1 MFSSFFFN
9 SRIQIGSPK
18 EYLKLYHYLIID
30 YNPAIAMEILNKY
43 QMELQG
49 KNDKSFIDSIYKL
62 MRDMLNYKP
71 PITKEQFFSI
81 GFAEVK
87 ALMACEII
95 NSIQKKFKMNLKPQ
109 ITAQSK
115 INENMKSA
123 NTRITTLGLPTTNNK
138 VNLFFNKF

>member
-1 MFSSFFFN
+1 M
-9 SRIQIGSPK
+9 
-18 EYLKLYHYLIID
+18 YHYLIID
-30 YNPAIAMEILNKY
+30 YNPAIAIEILNKY

-81 GFAEVK
+81 GYAEIK

-95 NSIQKKFKMNLKPQ
+95 HLIQQKFKLNL
-109 ITAQSK
+109 TAAKQ
-115 INENMKSA
+115 
-123 NTRITTLGLPTTNNK
+123 PTPAQGKLSETNNK
-138 VNLFFNKF
+138 TVTVNRVAGLGIPTNRVNNFFFFIFFYFINIKKKLNIFRLH

>member
-1 MFSSFFFN
+1 
-9 SRIQIGSPK
+9 
-18 EYLKLYHYLIID
+18 
-30 YNPAIAMEILNKY
+30 MEILNKY

-81 GFAEVK
+81 GYAEIK

-95 NSIQKKFKMNLKPQ
+95 NLFQQKFKTSSVNAK
-109 ITAQSK
+109 QSAVTQQQGK
-115 INENMKSA
+115 THENFNHKTVARALNS
-123 NTRITTLGLPTTNNK
+123 G
-138 VNLFFNKF
+138 VNRVSLNI